1 MIRFLENHKAVVG
14 GNVLELIVFFY
25 NAFYEEL
32 PARFYWRR
40 QKSEQS
46 EKYGAL
52 IVNRN
57 TATITLH

>member
-46 EKYGAL
+46 EKY
-52 IVNRN
+52 
-57 TATITLH
+57 